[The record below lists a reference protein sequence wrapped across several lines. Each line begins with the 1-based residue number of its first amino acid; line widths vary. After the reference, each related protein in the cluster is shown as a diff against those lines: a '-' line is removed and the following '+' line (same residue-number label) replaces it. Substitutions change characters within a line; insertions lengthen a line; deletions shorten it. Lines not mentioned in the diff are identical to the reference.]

1 MNIFYLDNDT
11 EICAKYHCDK
21 PVVKMILETAQMLS
35 TAHRVIDGDMYADN
49 NNLYKA
55 THKNHPSAVWVR
67 QSDQNY
73 LWTLSL
79 LLELMKQYTKR
90 YNKKWNESKSDAL
103 VTGLTSLPT
112 AITRGKFTT
121 PPQCMPEDYKNK
133 DTITAYKNYYIGD
146 KARFAKWA
154 YTDMP
159 EWFSN
164 GR

>member
-21 PVVKMILETAQMLS
+21 HVVKMILETAQMLS
-35 TAHRVIDGDMYADN
+35 TAHRVIDGDMYAAN

-159 EWFSN
+159 EWFSD